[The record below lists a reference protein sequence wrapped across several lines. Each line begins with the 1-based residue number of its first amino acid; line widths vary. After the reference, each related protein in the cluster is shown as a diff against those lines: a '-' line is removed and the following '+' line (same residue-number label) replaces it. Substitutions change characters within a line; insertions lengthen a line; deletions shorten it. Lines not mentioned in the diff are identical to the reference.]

1 MNNQKAIIFD
11 ASTLISLSMNGLF
24 DELKDLKNIF
34 GGKFLITKDVKRE
47 IIDKPLTIKRF
58 ELEALRLKDLLDRGI
73 LEMPSSLNIDEKE
86 IYKEVERIK
95 NIANNTFKAKN
106 SNLYLID
113 SREASC
119 LVLSKILS
127 DKKVKNIVAV
137 DERTIRMLCEKPD
150 NLKKLLEK
158 KLHTSISAVESNF
171 KYFSGFKFIR
181 SSELLYIS
189 YKKGLVK
196 LKGPIILD
204 ALLYAVK
211 FKGCAI
217 SDEEIKEIE
226 RIK

>member
-217 SDEEIKEIE
+217 SDEEIKEIKK
-226 RIK
+226 IG

>member
-1 MNNQKAIIFD
+1 MKAIIFD

-34 GGKFLITKDVKRE
+34 GGKFLVTKDVKRE
-47 IIDKPLTIKRF
+47 IIDKPSTIKRF
-58 ELEALRLKDLLDRGI
+58 ELEALRLKDLLDKGI
-73 LEMPSSLNIDEKE
+73 LETPSSLGVDEKE
-86 IYKEVERIK
+86 IYKEVEKIK
-95 NIANNTFKAKN
+95 NIANTTFKSKRDDI
-106 SNLYLID
+106 YLID
-113 SREASC
+113 SGETSC

-127 DKKVKNIVAV
+127 DRKIKNIVAV
-137 DERTIRMLCEKPD
+137 DERTIRMLCEKPE

-158 KLHTSISAVESNF
+158 KLHTQITSNDSNF
-171 KYFSGFKFIR
+171 KYFKGFSFIR
-181 SSELLYIS
+181 SSELIYVA
-189 YKKGLVK
+189 YKKGLIK
-196 LKGPIILD
+196 LKDPMTLD